1 MMASAPPS
9 PSLVGRSRATPIKSA
24 SPFHR
29 IPRVQEFMSSSYPA
43 TRSVANYSTLTS
55 DMSSL
60 TLVHRS
66 HLSNSSSPVIGP
78 AQTTDNGFP
87 GLPLMNSPLSTSLDT
102 PGPLDLS
109 EGILSIPLHQSL
121 TYPADAALVNVAP
134 NTNNNSNNNNN
145 NTIANSNNNTNT
157 TSNIKGPG
165 LMRRISRGA
174 ANKLTRRRRSN
185 SQDRRD
191 KDSGPVTM
199 LRRNNS
205 KSTTSASWDSA
216 LDSSYE
222 EDESCDTLGTWC
234 GPDSSKVKSDYQR
247 SITSTASGVAPKVDP
262 ILQRGCTLTKV
273 NKLKKK
279 PMTFYLNFDSGK
291 MFWNLSNPT
300 KRVYIDDIKEIRL
313 RGDARMYREEHRIP
327 EEFENRWFTII
338 YNNSEGSKNRA
349 VKTVHLIAP
358 DEAMFELWTTTLEN
372 VARYRIGLMVGLTG
386 SVESEAILNAHW
398 QREISRRASQD
409 PKAIEEDSLDA
420 EGIGNLCHSLHINC
434 SKETIRILFARADT
448 MGTGRVNF
456 AQFRE
461 FFQLLKYRRDI
472 KDLYDRLVTDDVQ
485 GMTLENFLDFVQ
497 YTQRENVQRNMDYW
511 VSIFEK
517 FVRKA
522 RLRSQ
527 SQSDSPLPDDSPI
540 RMSLDAF
547 SAFLISSSNGIYPAH
562 VPEPKFDYPL
572 NDYFISS
579 SHNTYL
585 LGRQV
590 AGFSST
596 EAYVTALQKGCRC
609 VEVDCWD
616 GADGR
621 PIVSHGRTMTTSVLF
636 ADCISVI
643 NKYAFLSSDY
653 PLIISLEVHCNPEQ
667 QLAMTNIIK
676 DTFKEKLVLETL
688 GDDWPVL
695 PSPEALKHRVLIKVK
710 TSEEIIDTGPVTTV
724 PPGLVSAGRKRS
736 SSSPFMPPTVL
747 EDPPHSLPPLSSPPT
762 INSANE
768 PVPPPLGRRAFTATS
783 VCSTSE
789 ESDIGQSSAAIQ
801 KEKKRAQKSRIVKD
815 LADLGVYTRGYKF
828 HSFNSAESKR
838 FNHVYSFAERAFE
851 GICRDSESKALLEAH
866 NRRFLTRV
874 YPSGFRV
881 RSSNFDPNIFWRRSV
896 QMVALNWQTY
906 DVGMQMNQAM
916 FASGTDRTGY
926 VLKPESL
933 RLPPPSW
940 KGPGLKPKVDRKL
953 VRFSIDVISAQQ
965 LPRPK
970 QIGLDENINPYVE
983 IEVFSADDKTKGLAF
998 GEGGMDTS
1006 DRNGLSGIGH
1016 PHRRRTGIEQG
1027 NAYNPIF
1034 NDQFKFS
1041 LETKYPDLVFV
1052 RWVVW
1057 HSPDGRSVG
1066 NNSTQLATFTAKL
1079 SSLAQGF
1086 RYLPLYD
1093 GNGDQYLFSTL
1104 FCRVTKSEL
1113 APVIPLFDTEETK
1126 NERRG
1131 ILKQLGQ
1138 SVLKRAISTERDSP
1152 KANITSNE
1160 QS

>member
-300 KRVYIDDIKEIRL
+300 KR
-313 RGDARMYREEHRIP
+313 
-327 EEFENRWFTII
+327 
-338 YNNSEGSKNRA
+338 
-349 VKTVHLIAP
+349 
-358 DEAMFELWTTTLEN
+358 
-372 VARYRIGLMVGLTG
+372 
-386 SVESEAILNAHW
+386 
-398 QREISRRASQD
+398 
-409 PKAIEEDSLDA
+409 
-420 EGIGNLCHSLHINC
+420 
-434 SKETIRILFARADT
+434 
-448 MGTGRVNF
+448 
-456 AQFRE
+456 FRE

-497 YTQRENVQRNMDYW
+497 YTQRENVQRNTDYW

-710 TSEEIIDTGPVTTV
+710 TSEEIIDTGPATTV

>member
-1 MMASAPPS
+1 MASAPPS
-9 PSLVGRSRATPIKSA
+9 PALVGRSRATPIKSA

-29 IPRVQEFMSSSYPA
+29 IPLVQDFMSSSYPA
-43 TRSVANYSTLTS
+43 TRPVANYGPMSG

-60 TLVHRS
+60 TLVHRN
-66 HLSNSSSPVIGP
+66 HLSSSSSPMMGP
-78 AQTTDNGFP
+78 IQTSDP
-87 GLPLMNSPLSTSLDT
+87 GIPTLPMINSPLSTSLES
-102 PGPLDLS
+102 PGPLELP
-109 EGILSIPLHQSL
+109 EAILSIPLQQSL
-121 TYPADAALVNVAP
+121 TYPADFTLMNTTNNNNAAAAAANNA
-134 NTNNNSNNNNN
+134 NTNNNS
-145 NTIANSNNNTNT
+145 
-157 TSNIKGPG
+157 KGPG

-174 ANKLTRRRRSN
+174 ANKITRRRRSN

-199 LRRNNS
+199 LRRSNS
-205 KSTTSASWDSA
+205 KSTTSASRDSA

-247 SITSTASGVAPKVDP
+247 SITSTASGAAPKVDP
-262 ILQRGCTLTKV
+262 ILQRGCRLTKV
-273 NKLKKK
+273 NKLKRK
-279 PMTFYLNFDSGK
+279 PMTFYLDFDSGK
-291 MFWNLSNPT
+291 IFWNLSNPS

-398 QREISRRASQD
+398 KREMSRRGAQD
-409 PKAIEEDSLDA
+409 AKAGAEESLDA

-434 SKETIRILFARADT
+434 SKETLRILFARADT
-448 MGTGRVNF
+448 LGTGRVNF

-461 FFQLLKYRRDI
+461 FYQLLKYRRDI

-497 YTQRENVQRNMDYW
+497 FTQRENVDGNRDYW

-527 SQSDSPLPDDSPI
+527 SQSDAVIPDDLPV

-547 SAFLISSSNGIYPAH
+547 SAFLISSPNGIYPSH
-562 VPEPKFDYPL
+562 VPAPNFDHPL

-643 NKYAFLSSDY
+643 NRYAFLSSDY

-676 DTFKEKLVLETL
+676 STFKEKLVLESL
-688 GDDWPVL
+688 REDWPIL

-710 TSEEIIDTGPVTTV
+710 TSEEIIDTGPATV
-724 PPGLVSAGRKRS
+724 SSGLVSGGRKRS
-736 SSSPFMPPTVL
+736 SSSPFMPPTVM
-747 EDPPHSLPPLSSPPT
+747 EDPPHNLPPLSSPPT
-762 INSANE
+762 ISTGTD
-768 PVPPPLGRRAFTATS
+768 PGPPPLGRRAFTATS

-789 ESDIGQSSAAIQ
+789 ESDIGQGPAVIQ
-801 KEKKRAQKSRIVKD
+801 KEKKRGQKSRIVKD

-828 HSFNSAESKR
+828 HSFHSAESKR

-851 GICRDSESKALLEAH
+851 GICRDSESKALLESH

-933 RLPPPSW
+933 RLPPTSW

-970 QIGLDENINPYVE
+970 NIGLNDNINPYVE

-1057 HSPDGRSVG
+1057 NSVDGRSVG
-1066 NNSTQLATFTAKL
+1066 NNSSTQLATFTAKL

-1104 FCRVTKSEL
+1104 FCRVTKSEPS
-1113 APVIPLFDTEETK
+1113 PVIPPFDTEETK

-1131 ILKQLGQ
+1131 IFRQIGQ
-1138 SVLKRAISTERDSP
+1138 SVLKRAISSERDSS
-1152 KANITSNE
+1152 KASVSSGD
-1160 QS
+1160 QPP